1 MRPRRPAAPARH
13 GEHAAQERSLSGGAS
28 FVGSFPR
35 ADEPL
40 DPSLPE
46 VALIGRSNVGKSSLL
61 NSLLG
66 HKLARV
72 SASPGKT
79 RLLNVY
85 GVERGVWGVGRHAP
99 TSHTPQ
105 PASHA
110 FYLLDLPGY
119 GWARASKTD
128 RAAFL
133 QLLRGALLRPR
144 LAGVVWLLDLR
155 HDPSADDRVMQDT
168 LAAGASRVLAAFTK
182 ADKLP
187 RGQRLTRARALQERL
202 ALDQEQVVTTS
213 AVSGEGIDTLRE
225 AIAGLIAKA
234 GT

>member
-13 GEHAAQERSLSGGAS
+13 GERAAEERSLSGGAS

-40 DPSLPE
+40 DPPLPE

-85 GVERGVWGVGRHAP
+85 DVG
-99 TSHTPQ
+99 S
-105 PASHA
+105 A

-225 AIAGLIAKA
+225 AIEGLITKA
-234 GT
+234 GA